1 MTKSPE
7 ETPAVTAFHDHEV
20 IVPPH
25 RLKKAVAKG
34 PLAPAEDPI
43 ARAEAALAELSHEFS
58 GWMDTECER
67 LDRAR
72 RAVVT
77 SGFTGRTYDEL
88 FRAAHDIRGEAE
100 TFGFPRAGEVAD
112 SLCRLIEHT
121 PDHQRIPM
129 ALVGQ
134 HVDAVRAIIRE
145 AKAADADMTAAVLTE
160 RLRQVTDDFIAQES
174 RNNENR
180 DRAGASDGVLSPP
193 IVPDA

>member
-1 MTKSPE
+1 MSKSRE

-34 PLAPAEDPI
+34 LALPAEDPVV
-43 ARAEAALAELSHEFS
+43 RAEAALAGLAHEFAA
-58 GWMDTECER
+58 WMNAECER

-72 RAVVT
+72 RAIVT
-77 SGFTGRTYDEL
+77 AGFTGKTYDEL

-121 PDHQRIPM
+121 PEREKIPM
-129 ALVGQ
+129 GLVEQ

-145 AKAADADMTAAVLTE
+145 VKTAAADVTAAVLTQ
-160 RLRQVTDDFIAQES
+160 RLRQVTDDFLAQ
-174 RNNENR
+174 ENR
-180 DRAGASDGVLSPP
+180 DRDGALDGVLSPP
-193 IVPDA
+193 IVPGA